1 MPMTTN
7 NPQSYTSL
15 IIVVSLFIGG
25 LLGYSYA
32 MVKVQKSS
40 LQTLS
45 EQEKGSIMNNLAQTS
60 GSEGAVPDSVPRTQK
75 IEILDSL
82 RTQ

>member
-1 MPMTTN
+1 MTTN

-15 IIVVSLFIGG
+15 IIVVSLFVGG

-32 MVKVQKSS
+32 MVKVQKAS

-60 GSEGAVPDSVPRTQK
+60 GSEGAVPDSVPRAQK